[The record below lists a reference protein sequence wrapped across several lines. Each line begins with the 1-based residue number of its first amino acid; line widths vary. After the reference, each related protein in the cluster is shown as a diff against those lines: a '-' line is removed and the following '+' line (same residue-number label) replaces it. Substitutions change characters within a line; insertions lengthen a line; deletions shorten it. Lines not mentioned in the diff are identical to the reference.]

1 MAITRGPIKTAKKVV
16 IYGPEGIGKSTL
28 ASMFPS
34 PVFIDTEGSTKA
46 LDIARFDA
54 PASWDEI
61 LDDVRN
67 VPGEFMTLVID
78 TADWAEMFCIDKVCK
93 ENKKTSI
100 EGFGYGKGYVY
111 IKEEFK
117 KILDECD
124 KVIAR
129 GINVVFTAHAAMR
142 KFEQPDE
149 KGAYDRWEMKLTK
162 HVSPLLKEWA
172 DILLFCN
179 YKTRA
184 LKMESGKYKAD
195 GGSRV
200 MYATHNPCWDAKNR
214 YGFPDEMPMSYDA
227 IGAAIEDGAQKKEI
241 DANLKALME
250 RDGIE
255 DYLLREFVSAKGW
268 VSSPETPIEVYPKKV
283 VDALVTQWDKV
294 VEKLSE
300 GFEFD

>member
-1 MAITRGPIKTAKKVV
+1 MAITKGPIKTAKKVV

-28 ASMFPS
+28 ASMFPN

-46 LDIARFDA
+46 LGIARFDA
-54 PASWDEI
+54 PNSWDEI
-61 LDDVRN
+61 LEDVKS
-67 VPGEFMTLVID
+67 VPSEFSTLVID

-117 KILDECD
+117 KVLNECD
-124 KVIAR
+124 KVIDR

-214 YGFPDEMPMSYDA
+214 YGLPDEIPMFYDEIA
-227 IGAAIEDGAQKKEI
+227 PIIEDGVQKKEI
-241 DANLKALME
+241 DPNLKALME
-250 RDGIE
+250 KDGIE
-255 DYLLREFVSAKGW
+255 EYLLREFVSAKGW
-268 VSSPETPIEVYPKKV
+268 VSGSDTPIEMYPQKV
-283 VDALVTQWDKV
+283 VDALVTQWAKV